1 MKFSNSHLKSL
12 LLIIGFISSN
22 FTWRLYKSINK
33 IWHYFNS
40 LFVDPAL
47 LGSNT
52 HQQRFLNV
60 AAADACTVDSNL
72 STSRDD
78 KVWEKFI
85 SLIGKCTD
93 WYKVLSQEK
102 LCFLR
107 AILSWISLEY
117 SAVILCSP
125 FLNKRTNAH
134 AILMS
139 RFLGTSGEDMDLVWQ
154 DAIYSAGHAEDSQFL
169 DCLTETW
176 KNTFLAMYKHWCE
189 FMKPIRWPIFN
200 CALMLKTH
208 KRCQRAHKDTG
219 GRDSS
224 ASRLDWNEF
233 SNKMLIVFW
242 IQSMNLILNLNFLKT
257 K

>member
-60 AAADACTVDSNL
+60 AAADACTVDNNL

-93 WYKVLSQEK
+93 
-102 LCFLR
+102 
-107 AILSWISLEY
+107 
-117 SAVILCSP
+117 
-125 FLNKRTNAH
+125 
-134 AILMS
+134 
-139 RFLGTSGEDMDLVWQ
+139 
-154 DAIYSAGHAEDSQFL
+154 
-169 DCLTETW
+169 
-176 KNTFLAMYKHWCE
+176 
-189 FMKPIRWPIFN
+189 
-200 CALMLKTH
+200 
-208 KRCQRAHKDTG
+208 
-219 GRDSS
+219 
-224 ASRLDWNEF
+224 
-233 SNKMLIVFW
+233 
-242 IQSMNLILNLNFLKT
+242 
-257 K
+257 